1 MYADR
6 RQQPALSTTRVR
18 VNYFQR
24 RLPAASIRPTPAY
37 VCMYSRGCVCLQYSF
52 VLPLLSFVYS
62 ISFPSLHDPTRTISF
77 LSFSFPDHFRP
88 DDPRLSVLVDAASV
102 LRLVSVDARRRE
114 LFTNARDYRK
124 FVGAAAGLRA
134 SWKKTGIVAF
144 SAKQCSAN
152 RRSRT
157 TNFHHFFY
165 FPFFPFLSFSLGFFL
180 VSLSIRRV
188 ECSSWQL

>member
-1 MYADR
+1 M
-6 RQQPALSTTRVR
+6 
-18 VNYFQR
+18 
-24 RLPAASIRPTPAY
+24 
-37 VCMYSRGCVCLQYSF
+37 CVCTRAAAYACNSF

-62 ISFPSLHDPTRTISF
+62 ISFPPLHDPTRTISF

-88 DDPRLSVLVDAASV
+88 ADPRLSVLVDAASV

-124 FVGAAAGLRA
+124 FVGVAAGLRA

-165 FPFFPFLSFSLGFFL
+165 FPSFPFFSFGLGFL
-180 VSLSIRRV
+180 LASRSIRRV